1 MDFAQIFAEGKARE
15 TWDSRVDQ
23 RSCTMKK
30 LKEKIG
36 RENRF
41 TFLIISWIG
50 PKKKKQTNNKQKEES
65 MNRCKR

>member
-1 MDFAQIFAEGKARE
+1 MAFAQIFAKGKARE
-15 TWDSRVDQ
+15 TWDSTVDQ

-36 RENRF
+36 AEKRF

-50 PKKKKQTNNKQKEES
+50 LQKKKKKKP
-65 MNRCKR
+65 